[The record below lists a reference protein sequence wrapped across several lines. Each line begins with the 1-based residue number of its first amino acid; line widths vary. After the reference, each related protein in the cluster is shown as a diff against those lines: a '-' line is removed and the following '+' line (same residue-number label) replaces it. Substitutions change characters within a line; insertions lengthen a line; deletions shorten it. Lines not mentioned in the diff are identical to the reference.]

1 MCVYKM
7 EALTIKTF
15 KPDKISAI
23 SADQCSG
30 EFNYTSVKF
39 AYDGGEM
46 PPIRIDGNFRLFRFR
61 NKCGD
66 IYSLS
71 ITCDDTNESFFREL
85 CEVISRESCR
95 LV

>member
-1 MCVYKM
+1 MG
-7 EALTIKTF
+7 ALTIKTF

-23 SADQCSG
+23 SADQRSG

-39 AYDGGEM
+39 TYDGGQM
-46 PPIRIDGNFRLFRFR
+46 PLICIDGNFRLFRFR
-61 NKCGD
+61 DKRGD
-66 IYSLS
+66 IYLLS
-71 ITCDDTNESFFREL
+71 ITCDAINEWFFREL